1 MARTESTPYAI
12 LGLLSIQPMSGYDM
26 RKELQQTLLYFW
38 KESNGQIYPTLKR
51 LTAQALVS
59 RVHGRSKNRR
69 ERQIYTLTAEGRQR
83 LREWLAQAPGAQP
96 ARSEFLMKVFLGH
109 SAPAGACLEH
119 IRRHRTEQQELL
131 ATFLIFRDSVRKEH
145 ASSSHRKYWA
155 ALIEHGIRI
164 RRAEID
170 WCNLALRMLAS
181 TAKSNKS

>member
-26 RKELQQTLLYFW
+26 RKELQQSLLYFW

-51 LTAQALVS
+51 LTAQGLVA
-59 RVHGRSKNRR
+59 RVHARGKNRR
-69 ERQIYTLTAEGRQR
+69 ERQMHTLTAEGRRR
-83 LREWLAQAPGAQP
+83 LREWLAQPPGAQP
-96 ARSEFLMKVFLGH
+96 VRSEFLMKLFLGH

-119 IRRHRTEQQELL
+119 IRRYRTEQKELL
-131 ATFLIFRDSVRKEH
+131 ETFLIFRDSVRKEH
-145 ASSSHRKYWA
+145 ASSPHLKYWA

-164 RRAEID
+164 RRAEIE
-170 WCNLALRMLAS
+170 WCNLALRMLAA

>member
-1 MARTESTPYAI
+1 
-12 LGLLSIQPMSGYDM
+12 MSGYDM
-26 RKELQQTLLYFW
+26 RKELQQTLFYFW
-38 KESNGQIYPTLKR
+38 KESSGQIYPTLKR
-51 LTAQALVS
+51 LTAQGLVA
-59 RVHGRSKNRR
+59 RVHDRSKNRR

-83 LREWLAQAPGAQP
+83 LREWLAQAPAAQP
-96 ARSEFLMKVFLGH
+96 ARSEFLMKLFLGH

-131 ATFLIFRDSVRKEH
+131 ATFLILRDSVRKEH

-164 RRAEID
+164 RRAEIA
-170 WCNLALRMLAS
+170 WCDLALRMLAS